1 MTATLRAALLSVVV
15 AGLLAACT
23 ATGGR
28 PSADPGPVPTLPP
41 PPTSTP
47 PTTAAPTT
55 TTTQI
60 ERLGAD
66 EFSPCE
72 LVPDELAGEPI
83 ATSSLSRYLPS
94 TVPSL
99 DLCVGWTEDYS
110 RSIDVGYVA
119 YESMTVDELLADV
132 DDVTALDIGDE
143 AGAGRDAGDY
153 WYAAV
158 SDDVRQLFVRI
169 FDRDEALDVDAVE
182 DLTRSAWEQL
192 PEGPPS
198 GGIELP
204 AECDDIDQSLVQ
216 DISGP
221 VVLARGGQA
230 DGALSCGYL
239 GEDGDAVLVTLIQA
253 VPAVDSV
260 RTFGERDGWRRL
272 GAGLLATISD
282 TNEEI
287 YVAVDEDTL
296 LYLETVAVDP
306 PPAGSGIDEDRQA
319 LLDHLLVFAAFS

>member
-41 PPTSTP
+41 PVTAT

-55 TTTQI
+55 STTQI

-72 LVPDELAGEPI
+72 LVPDELGGEPI

-94 TVPSL
+94 TLPSL
-99 DLCVGWTEDYS
+99 DLCLGWTEDYS
-110 RSIDVGYVA
+110 RSIDLGYVA
-119 YESMTVDELLADV
+119 YESMTVDELLADA
-132 DDVTALDIGDE
+132 DDVTPLDIGDD
-143 AGAGRDAGDY
+143 AGVGRDAGDY

-158 SDDVRQLFVRI
+158 SDDARQLFVRI
-169 FDRDEALDVDAVE
+169 FDPDDAIDADEVE
-182 DLTRSAWEQL
+182 ELTRSAWDQL
-192 PEGPPS
+192 PEGLPS

-204 AECDDIDQSLVQ
+204 VECEGIDQSLVE
-216 DISGP
+216 DVSGP

-239 GEDGDAVLVTLIQA
+239 GEEGDAVLVTLIQA

-260 RTFGERDGWRRL
+260 RTIGERDGWRRL

-282 TNEEI
+282 TNEQI
-287 YVAVDEDTL
+287 YVAVDEDTV
-296 LYLETVAVDP
+296 LYLETASVDP